1 MNLASQNHASRSLF
15 SCPAG
20 VVIYR
25 SISTNREK
33 LLGHCDMFL
42 RIKRLNYCVM
52 ATLLM
57 ACQPA
62 PTPPDVV
69 ILGDLYTM
77 DPTQPQVDGVAVRD
91 GRFIYVGDGSG
102 ALALRDSNT
111 RVIDLQ
117 DATAYPGLIDA
128 HVHVAGIGSA
138 QRSVDLTGASS
149 FSELI
154 DRVAARASTLRA
166 GVVVKGRGWHQSKWL
181 NPPSGHV
188 EGFPTHHALSEAV
201 PNHPVVLE
209 HANGHS
215 VLLNQRA
222 MEQLDIDA
230 NTIAPEGGVI
240 VMLDGQPTGLLH
252 ETAIDLA
259 APLQTYDLQTAEE
272 LVELAQQYLLSEG
285 ITTAH
290 DAGALQVDLEA
301 QWAMA
306 RRGDLDVR
314 LYSMVSASDAGA
326 LSDWLARGPMIN
338 AGDSK
343 LTVRSIKVQID
354 GALGSRTAWLHAPYT
369 DAPNTSGVLTYDLDA
384 LSQLIRDSREDN
396 WQINVH
402 AIGDRANSEVL
413 AVFEP
418 FTAESRNH
426 RFRIEHAQHLR
437 LGDGPLFAKQG
448 VIASMQPIHLSSDR
462 PWAIDRL
469 GQLRIEQGAYLWRDL
484 LDEGV
489 LVTSG
494 TDSPVEPVN
503 PIANFYAA
511 VTRKTL
517 KGEPETGFEPAQKL
531 TRMEALYAMT
541 LAAAYAAFEEQDKGS
556 IEVGK
561 LADLTVLNQ
570 DLITVPEAEILNT
583 DVLLTIVGGEVAYQ
597 RDESAFP

>member
-1 MNLASQNHASRSLF
+1 MHPLQRLAALILAATALLSCQSQTAS
-15 SCPAG
+15 PDTI
-20 VVIYR
+20 V
-25 SISTNREK
+25 
-33 LLGHCDMFL
+33 LGQL
-42 RIKRLNYCVM
+42 V
-52 ATLLM
+52 
-57 ACQPA
+57 
-62 PTPPDVV
+62 
-69 ILGDLYTM
+69 TM
-77 DPTQPQVDGVAVRD
+77 DPQRPQVSAVAISN
-91 GRFIYVGDGSG
+91 GRFSFVGERDA
-102 ALALRDSNT
+102 ALALRGHHT
-111 RVIDLQ
+111 RVIDLAN
-117 DATAYPGLIDA
+117 ATAYPGLIDA

-154 DRVAARASTLRA
+154 NRVAARASTLRV
-166 GVVVKGRGWHQSKWL
+166 GVVVQGRGWHQSKWL
-181 NPPSGHV
+181 NPPAGHV
-188 EGFPTHHALSEAV
+188 EGFPTHHALSEAI
-201 PNHPVVLE
+201 PDHPVVLE

-215 VLLNQRA
+215 ALLNRRA
-222 MEQLDIDA
+222 MEQLGIDA
-230 NTIAPEGGVI
+230 DTTAPEGGVI

-252 ETAIDLA
+252 ETAIDLT

-272 LVELAQQYLLSEG
+272 LVELAQQHLLSEG

-290 DAGALQVDLEA
+290 DAGASQVDLEA
-301 QWAMA
+301 QWGMA
-306 RRGDLDVR
+306 RRGDLDMR
-314 LYSMVSASDAGA
+314 LYSMVYAADEGA
-326 LSDWLARGPMIN
+326 LNEWLVRGPVIN
-338 AGDSK
+338 VGDSK
-343 LTVRSIKVQID
+343 LTVRSIKVQAD

-413 AVFEP
+413 AVFAP
-418 FTAESRNH
+418 FTATAADH

-437 LGDGPLFAKQG
+437 LGDVPLFAEQG

-484 LDEGV
+484 LNAGV
-489 LVTSG
+489 VVASG
-494 TDSPVEPVN
+494 TDAPVEPVD

-517 KGEPETGFEPAQKL
+517 QGVPETGFEPAQKL

>member
-1 MNLASQNHASRSLF
+1 MHPLQRLAALILAATALMSCQSQTES
-15 SCPAG
+15 PDTI
-20 VVIYR
+20 V
-25 SISTNREK
+25 
-33 LLGHCDMFL
+33 LGQL
-42 RIKRLNYCVM
+42 V
-52 ATLLM
+52 
-57 ACQPA
+57 
-62 PTPPDVV
+62 
-69 ILGDLYTM
+69 TM
-77 DPTQPQVDGVAVRD
+77 DPQRPQVSAVAISN
-91 GRFIYVGDGSG
+91 GRFSFVGERDA
-102 ALALRDSNT
+102 ALALRGRDT
-111 RVIDLQ
+111 RVIDLAN
-117 DATAYPGLIDA
+117 ATAYPGFIDA

-166 GVVVKGRGWHQSKWL
+166 GVVVQGRGWHQSKWL
-181 NPPSGHV
+181 NPPTGHV

-201 PNHPVVLE
+201 PDHPVVLE

-215 VLLNQRA
+215 ALLNQRA
-222 MEQLDIDA
+222 MEQLGINAD
-230 NTIAPEGGVI
+230 TTPPEGGAI

-259 APLQTYDLQTAEE
+259 APLQTYDVQTAEE
-272 LVELAQQYLLSEG
+272 LVELAQRHLLSEG

-301 QWAMA
+301 QWGMA
-306 RRGDLDVR
+306 RRGDLNMR
-314 LYSMVSASDAGA
+314 LYSMVYAADEGA
-326 LSDWLARGPMIN
+326 LNEWLVRGPAIN
-338 AGDSK
+338 VGDSK
-343 LTVRSIKVQID
+343 LTVRSIKVQAD

-369 DAPNTSGVLTYDLDA
+369 DAPNTSGILTYDLDA
-384 LSQLIRDSREDN
+384 LSALIRDSREGD

-413 AVFEP
+413 AVFAP
-418 FTAESRNH
+418 FTAKSSNH

-437 LGDGPLFAKQG
+437 LGDGPLFAEQG

-462 PWAIDRL
+462 PWAIGRL
-469 GQLRIEQGAYLWRDL
+469 GKLRIEQGAYIWRDL
-484 LDEGV
+484 LNAGV
-489 LVTSG
+489 VVASG
-494 TDSPVEPVN
+494 TDAPVEPVD

-517 KGEPETGFEPAQKL
+517 KGVPETGFEPAQKL

-597 RDESAFP
+597 RDENVLP

>member
-1 MNLASQNHASRSLF
+1 MYPLQLLAALLLAATALINCQSKNASPDTL
-15 SCPAG
+15 
-20 VVIYR
+20 V
-25 SISTNREK
+25 
-33 LLGHCDMFL
+33 LGQL
-42 RIKRLNYCVM
+42 V
-52 ATLLM
+52 
-57 ACQPA
+57 
-62 PTPPDVV
+62 
-69 ILGDLYTM
+69 TM
-77 DPTQPQVDGVAVRD
+77 DPRQPQVTAVAISD
-91 GRFIYVGDGSG
+91 GRFSFVGERDA
-102 ALALRDSNT
+102 ALALRGPDT

-117 DATAYPGLIDA
+117 GATAYPGLIDA

-166 GVVVKGRGWHQSKWL
+166 GVVVQGRGWHQSKWL
-181 NPPSGHV
+181 TPPAGHM
-188 EGFPTHHALSEAV
+188 EGFPTHHALSAAV

-215 VLLNQRA
+215 ALLNQRA
-222 MEQLDIDA
+222 MEQLGIDA
-230 NTIAPEGGVI
+230 DTIAPEGGVI
-240 VMLDGQPTGLLH
+240 VMSDGQPTGLLH
-252 ETAIDLA
+252 ETAIALA

-272 LVELAQQYLLSEG
+272 LVELAQQHLLSEG

-306 RRGDLDVR
+306 RRGDLNMR
-314 LYSMVSASDAGA
+314 LYSMVYASDEGA
-326 LSDWLARGPMIN
+326 LTEWLARGPVIN
-338 AGDSK
+338 AGDAR
-343 LTVRSIKVQID
+343 LTVRSIKVQAD

-384 LSQLIRDSREDN
+384 LSALIRDSREDN

-413 AVFEP
+413 AVFAP
-418 FTAESRNH
+418 FTATSRDH

-437 LGDGPLFAKQG
+437 LGDGPLFAEQG

-469 GQLRIEQGAYLWRDL
+469 GQLRIKQGAYLWRDL
-484 LDEGV
+484 LNAGV
-489 LVTSG
+489 VVASG
-494 TDSPVEPVN
+494 TDSPVEPVD

-517 KGEPETGFEPAQKL
+517 KGVPETGFEPAQKL
-531 TRMEALYAMT
+531 TRMEALHAMT

-570 DLITVPEAEILNT
+570 DLLTVPEADLLNT
-583 DVLLTIVGGEVAYQ
+583 EVLLTIVGGEVAYQ
-597 RDESAFP
+597 RDGAGLP

>member
-1 MNLASQNHASRSLF
+1 MHPLQRLAALILAATALLTCQSQTAS
-15 SCPAG
+15 PDTI
-20 VVIYR
+20 V
-25 SISTNREK
+25 
-33 LLGHCDMFL
+33 LGQL
-42 RIKRLNYCVM
+42 V
-52 ATLLM
+52 
-57 ACQPA
+57 
-62 PTPPDVV
+62 
-69 ILGDLYTM
+69 TM
-77 DPTQPQVDGVAVRD
+77 DPQRPQVSAVAISN
-91 GRFIYVGDGSG
+91 GRFSFVGERDA
-102 ALALRDSNT
+102 ALALRGHHT
-111 RVIDLQ
+111 RVIDLAN
-117 DATAYPGLIDA
+117 ATAYPGLIDA

-154 DRVAARASTLRA
+154 NRVAARASTLRA
-166 GVVVKGRGWHQSKWL
+166 GVVVQGRGWHQSKWL
-181 NPPSGHV
+181 NPPAGHV

-215 VLLNQRA
+215 ALLNRRA
-222 MEQLDIDA
+222 MEQLGIDA
-230 NTIAPEGGVI
+230 DTTAPEGGVI

-252 ETAIDLA
+252 ETAIDLT

-272 LVELAQQYLLSEG
+272 LVELAQQHLLSEG

-290 DAGALQVDLEA
+290 DAGASQVDLEA
-301 QWAMA
+301 QWGMA
-306 RRGDLDVR
+306 RRGDLDMR
-314 LYSMVSASDAGA
+314 LYSMVYAADEGA
-326 LSDWLARGPMIN
+326 LNEWLVRGPVIN
-338 AGDSK
+338 VGDSK
-343 LTVRSIKVQID
+343 LTVRSIKVQAD

-413 AVFEP
+413 AVFAP
-418 FTAESRNH
+418 FTATAADH

-437 LGDGPLFAKQG
+437 LGDVPLFAEQG

>member
-1 MNLASQNHASRSLF
+1 MRALQMLAVLLLAATGLISCQSKTEPPEMLVLGQLVTMNPN
-15 SCPAG
+15 
-20 VVIYR
+20 
-25 SISTNREK
+25 
-33 LLGHCDMFL
+33 
-42 RIKRLNYCVM
+42 
-52 ATLLM
+52 
-57 ACQPA
+57 
-62 PTPPDVV
+62 
-69 ILGDLYTM
+69 
-77 DPTQPQVDGVAVRD
+77 QPQVSAVAISN
-91 GRFIYVGDGSG
+91 GRFSFVGDQAA
-102 ALALRDSNT
+102 ALALRGPNT

-128 HVHVAGIGSA
+128 HVHVAGIGAA
-138 QRSVDLTGASS
+138 QRSVDLTGARS
-149 FSELI
+149 FDEI
-154 DRVAARASTLRA
+154 IERVAARAGTLRA
-166 GVVVKGRGWHQSKWL
+166 DVVVQGRGWHQSKWL
-181 NPPSGHV
+181 NPPTGHI

-215 VLLNQRA
+215 ALLNQRA
-222 MEQLDIDA
+222 MEQLGIDA
-230 NTIAPEGGVI
+230 NTVSPEGGVI
-240 VMLDGQPTGLLH
+240 VMSDGQPTGLLH

-272 LVELAQQYLLSEG
+272 LVELAQRHLLSEG

-290 DAGALQVDLEA
+290 DAGASQVDLKA

-306 RRGDLDVR
+306 RRGDLTMR
-314 LYSMVSASDAGA
+314 LYSMVYASDEGA
-326 LSDWLARGPMIN
+326 LGEWLARGPMIN

-343 LTVRSIKVQID
+343 LTVRSIKVQAD

-384 LSQLIRDSREDN
+384 LSALIRDSREDN

-413 AVFEP
+413 AVFAP
-418 FTAESRNH
+418 FTATAGDH

-437 LGDGPLFAKQG
+437 LGDVPLFAEQG

-494 TDSPVEPVN
+494 TDSPVEPVD

-517 KGEPETGFEPAQKL
+517 EGLPETGFEPAQKL
-531 TRMEALYAMT
+531 TRMEALRAMT

-561 LADLTVLNQ
+561 LADLTVLDR
-570 DLITVPEAEILNT
+570 DLTTVAEPEILDT
-583 DVLLTIVGGEVAYQ
+583 EVLLTIVGGEVVYQ
-597 RDESAFP
+597 RDKTTAP

>member
-1 MNLASQNHASRSLF
+1 MRALQMLAVLLLAATGLISCQSKTEPPEMLVRGQLVTMNPN
-15 SCPAG
+15 
-20 VVIYR
+20 
-25 SISTNREK
+25 
-33 LLGHCDMFL
+33 
-42 RIKRLNYCVM
+42 
-52 ATLLM
+52 
-57 ACQPA
+57 
-62 PTPPDVV
+62 
-69 ILGDLYTM
+69 
-77 DPTQPQVDGVAVRD
+77 QPQVSAVAISN
-91 GRFIYVGDGSG
+91 GRFSFVGDQAA
-102 ALALRDSNT
+102 ALALRGPNT

-128 HVHVAGIGSA
+128 HVHVAGIGAA
-138 QRSVDLTGASS
+138 QRSVDLTGARS
-149 FSELI
+149 FDEI
-154 DRVAARASTLRA
+154 IERVAARAGTLRA
-166 GVVVKGRGWHQSKWL
+166 DVVVQGRGWHQSKWL
-181 NPPSGHV
+181 NPPTGHI

-215 VLLNQRA
+215 ALLNQRA
-222 MEQLDIDA
+222 MEQLGIDA
-230 NTIAPEGGVI
+230 NTVSPEGGVI
-240 VMLDGQPTGLLH
+240 VMSDGQPTGLLH

-272 LVELAQQYLLSEG
+272 LVELAQRHLLSEG

-290 DAGALQVDLEA
+290 DAGASQVDLKA

-306 RRGDLDVR
+306 RRGDLTMR
-314 LYSMVSASDAGA
+314 LYSMVYASDEGA
-326 LSDWLARGPMIN
+326 LGEWLARGPMIN

-343 LTVRSIKVQID
+343 LTVRSIKVQAD

-384 LSQLIRDSREDN
+384 LSALIRDSREDN

-413 AVFEP
+413 AVFAP
-418 FTAESRNH
+418 FTATAGDH

-437 LGDGPLFAKQG
+437 LGDVPLFAEQG

-484 LDEGV
+484 LDEGI

-494 TDSPVEPVN
+494 TDSPVEPVD

-517 KGEPETGFEPAQKL
+517 EGLPETGFEPAQKL
-531 TRMEALYAMT
+531 TRMEALRAMT

-561 LADLTVLNQ
+561 LADLTVLDR
-570 DLITVPEAEILNT
+570 DLTTVAEPEILDT
-583 DVLLTIVGGEVAYQ
+583 EVLLTIVGGEVVYQ
-597 RDESAFP
+597 RDKTTAP

>member
-1 MNLASQNHASRSLF
+1 MHPLQHLAALILAATALISCQSQTES
-15 SCPAG
+15 PDTI
-20 VVIYR
+20 V
-25 SISTNREK
+25 
-33 LLGHCDMFL
+33 LGQL
-42 RIKRLNYCVM
+42 I
-52 ATLLM
+52 
-57 ACQPA
+57 
-62 PTPPDVV
+62 
-69 ILGDLYTM
+69 TM
-77 DPTQPQVDGVAVRD
+77 DPQQPQVSAVAISN
-91 GRFIYVGDGSG
+91 GRFSFVGERDA
-102 ALALRDSNT
+102 ALALRGRDT
-111 RVIDLQ
+111 RVIDLAN
-117 DATAYPGLIDA
+117 ATAYPGLIDA

-154 DRVAARASTLRA
+154 NRVAARASTLRA
-166 GVVVKGRGWHQSKWL
+166 GVVVQGRGWHQSKWL
-181 NPPSGHV
+181 TPPTGHI
-188 EGFPTHHALSEAV
+188 EGFPTHHALSAAV

-215 VLLNQRA
+215 ALLNQRA
-222 MEQLDIDA
+222 MEQLGIDA
-230 NTIAPEGGVI
+230 DTITPEGGVI
-240 VMLDGQPTGLLH
+240 VMSDGQPTGLLH
-252 ETAIDLA
+252 ETAIALA

-272 LVELAQQYLLSEG
+272 LVELAQQHLLSEG

-306 RRGDLDVR
+306 RRGDLNMR
-314 LYSMVSASDAGA
+314 LYSMVYASDEGA
-326 LSDWLARGPMIN
+326 LTEWLARGPVIN
-338 AGDSK
+338 AGDAR
-343 LTVRSIKVQID
+343 LTVRSIKVQAD

-413 AVFEP
+413 AVFAP
-418 FTAESRNH
+418 FTATAGDH

-437 LGDGPLFAKQG
+437 LGDVPLFAEQG

-517 KGEPETGFEPAQKL
+517 KGVPEAGFEPAQKL
-531 TRMEALYAMT
+531 TRMEALRAMT
-541 LAAAYAAFEEQDKGS
+541 IAAAYAAFEERDKGS

-570 DLITVPEAEILNT
+570 DLITAPEAEILNPR
-583 DVLLTIVGGEVAYQ
+583 VLMTMVGGEVVYE
-597 RDESAFP
+597 RDEAVLP

>member
-1 MNLASQNHASRSLF
+1 MRPLQQLAALILAATALISCQSQTE
-15 SCPAG
+15 PPETI
-20 VVIYR
+20 V
-25 SISTNREK
+25 
-33 LLGHCDMFL
+33 LGRM
-42 RIKRLNYCVM
+42 V
-52 ATLLM
+52 
-57 ACQPA
+57 
-62 PTPPDVV
+62 
-69 ILGDLYTM
+69 TM
-77 DPTQPQVDGVAVRD
+77 DPQQPQVSAVAISN
-91 GRFIYVGDGSG
+91 GRFSFVGDQAA
-102 ALALRDSNT
+102 ALALRGPDT
-111 RVIDLQ
+111 RVIDLE
-117 DATAYPGLIDA
+117 DATAYPGFIDA
-128 HVHVAGIGSA
+128 HLHVAGIGAA

-154 DRVAARASTLRA
+154 DRVAARASTLRP
-166 GVVVKGRGWHQSKWL
+166 GVVLQGRGWHQSKWL
-181 NPPSGHV
+181 KPPAGHIA
-188 EGFPTHHALSEAV
+188 GFPTHHALSEAV
-201 PNHPVVLE
+201 PNHSVVLE

-222 MEQLDIDA
+222 MEQLGIDA

-240 VMLDGQPTGLLH
+240 VISDGQPTGLLH
-252 ETAIDLA
+252 ETAIELA
-259 APLQTYDLQTAEE
+259 APLQAYDAQTAEE
-272 LVELAQQYLLSEG
+272 LVELAQQHLLSEG

-290 DAGALQVDLEA
+290 DAGASQVDLAA

-306 RRGDLDVR
+306 RRGDLDMR
-314 LYSMVSASDAGA
+314 LYSMVYASDEGA
-326 LSDWLARGPMIN
+326 LSEWLARGPLIS
-338 AGDSK
+338 AGGAK
-343 LTVRSIKVQID
+343 LTVRSIKVQAD

-384 LSQLIRDSREDN
+384 LAALIRDSREDN

-413 AVFEP
+413 AVFAP
-418 FTAESRNH
+418 FTDSDSDH

-437 LGDGPLFAKQG
+437 LGDGPLFAEQG

-469 GQLRIEQGAYLWRDL
+469 GQRRIVEGAYIWRDL
-484 LDEGV
+484 LSAGV
-489 LVTSG
+489 IVASG
-494 TDSPVEPVN
+494 TDAPVEPVD

-517 KGEPETGFEPAQKL
+517 KGVPETGFEPAQKL
-531 TRMEALYAMT
+531 SRMEALHAMT

>member
-1 MNLASQNHASRSLF
+1 
-15 SCPAG
+15 
-20 VVIYR
+20 
-25 SISTNREK
+25 
-33 LLGHCDMFL
+33 
-42 RIKRLNYCVM
+42 
-52 ATLLM
+52 
-57 ACQPA
+57 
-62 PTPPDVV
+62 
-69 ILGDLYTM
+69 
-77 DPTQPQVDGVAVRD
+77 
-91 GRFIYVGDGSG
+91 
-102 ALALRDSNT
+102 
-111 RVIDLQ
+111 
-117 DATAYPGLIDA
+117 
-128 HVHVAGIGSA
+128 
-138 QRSVDLTGASS
+138 
-149 FSELI
+149 
-154 DRVAARASTLRA
+154 
-166 GVVVKGRGWHQSKWL
+166 
-181 NPPSGHV
+181 
-188 EGFPTHHALSEAV
+188 
-201 PNHPVVLE
+201 
-209 HANGHS
+209 
-215 VLLNQRA
+215 
-222 MEQLDIDA
+222 
-230 NTIAPEGGVI
+230 
-240 VMLDGQPTGLLH
+240 
-252 ETAIDLA
+252 
-259 APLQTYDLQTAEE
+259 
-272 LVELAQQYLLSEG
+272 
-285 ITTAH
+285 
-290 DAGALQVDLEA
+290 VDLEA

-413 AVFEP
+413 AVFAP
-418 FTAESRNH
+418 FTATAGDH

-437 LGDGPLFAKQG
+437 LGDVPLFAEQG

-517 KGEPETGFEPAQKL
+517 KGVPEAGFEPAQKL
-531 TRMEALYAMT
+531 TRMEALRAMT
-541 LAAAYAAFEEQDKGS
+541 IAAAYAAFEERDKGS

-570 DLITVPEAEILNT
+570 DLITAPEAEILNT
-583 DVLLTIVGGEVAYQ
+583 RVLMTMVGGEVVYE
-597 RDESAFP
+597 RDEAVLP

>member
-1 MNLASQNHASRSLF
+1 MHALQLLAALLLAETALISCQSKTAS
-15 SCPAG
+15 PDT
-20 VVIYR
+20 VV
-25 SISTNREK
+25 
-33 LLGHCDMFL
+33 LGQL
-42 RIKRLNYCVM
+42 V
-52 ATLLM
+52 
-57 ACQPA
+57 
-62 PTPPDVV
+62 
-69 ILGDLYTM
+69 TM
-77 DPTQPQVDGVAVRD
+77 DPRQPHVTAVAISD
-91 GRFIYVGDGSG
+91 GRFSFVGERDA
-102 ALALRDSNT
+102 ALALRGPDT

-117 DATAYPGLIDA
+117 GATAYPGLIDA

-154 DRVAARASTLRA
+154 DRVAARASTLRT
-166 GVVVKGRGWHQSKWL
+166 GVVVQGRGWHQSKWL
-181 NPPSGHV
+181 TPPAGHI
-188 EGFPTHHALSEAV
+188 EGFPTHHALSAAV

-215 VLLNQRA
+215 ALLNQRA
-222 MEQLDIDA
+222 MEQLGIDA
-230 NTIAPEGGVI
+230 DTIAPEGGVI
-240 VMLDGQPTGLLH
+240 VMSDGQPTGLLH
-252 ETAIDLA
+252 ETAIALA

-272 LVELAQQYLLSEG
+272 LVDLAQQHLLSEG

-290 DAGALQVDLEA
+290 DAGALQVDLQA

-306 RRGDLDVR
+306 RRGGLNMR
-314 LYSMVSASDAGA
+314 LYSMVYASDEGA
-326 LSDWLARGPMIN
+326 LTEWLARGPVIN
-338 AGDSK
+338 AGDAR
-343 LTVRSIKVQID
+343 LTVRSIKVQAD

-384 LSQLIRDSREDN
+384 LSALIRDSREGN

-413 AVFEP
+413 AVFAP
-418 FTAESRNH
+418 FTATNRDH

-437 LGDGPLFAKQG
+437 LGDGPLFAEQG

-469 GQLRIEQGAYLWRDL
+469 GQLRIKQGAYLWRDL
-484 LDEGV
+484 LNAGV
-489 LVTSG
+489 VVASG
-494 TDSPVEPVN
+494 TDSPVEPVD

-517 KGEPETGFEPAQKL
+517 KGIPETGFEPAQKL
-531 TRMEALYAMT
+531 SRVEALHAMT

-561 LADLTVLNQ
+561 LADLTVLDQ
-570 DLITVPEAEILNT
+570 DLTTVPETEILNT
-583 DVLLTIVGGEVAYQ
+583 DVLLTIVGGEVVYQ
-597 RDESAFP
+597 RDGITIP